1 MSDYQK
7 ISCEDHSI
15 YELVIMRGYSMRVE
29 IDGRVVRIKPT
40 DISTKNGAEF
50 ISFVNEAGKKC
61 EIRADQV
68 IIKK

>member
-1 MSDYQK
+1 MSEYQR
-7 ISCEDHSI
+7 ISCEAHNI

-50 ISFVNEAGKKC
+50 ISFVDEAGKKC
-61 EIRADQV
+61 EIRADTAL
-68 IIKK
+68 IIK